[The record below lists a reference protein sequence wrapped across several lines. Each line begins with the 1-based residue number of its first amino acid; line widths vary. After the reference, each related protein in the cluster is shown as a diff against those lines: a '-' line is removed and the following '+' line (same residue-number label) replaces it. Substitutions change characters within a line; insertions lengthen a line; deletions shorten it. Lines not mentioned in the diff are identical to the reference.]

1 MATSSE
7 IGNGW
12 QSPRI
17 SFTLD
22 LDLCH
27 SDTERTAVAYSDG
40 GNDWLSPRISLS
52 FNLSPTDKFLPKK
65 RKREDVAVA
74 NYDTDFEFCV
84 ASRNC
89 NGWNSTSEETL
100 LVVVD
105 ELFVDGKVLPLI
117 RGPIKPQLVTIAR
130 HLSLGIS
137 RSQSPVS
144 STSHPPSNM
153 TRSCSGNVASKSLR
167 HKSPSKWKVILLK
180 LNNKENAFAE
190 SRGTTSNVI
199 DQDRS
204 VNNVKQQPSS
214 QRFLCCPSPFALE
227 QDVRIR

>member
-1 MATSSE
+1 
-7 IGNGW
+7 
-12 QSPRI
+12 
-17 SFTLD
+17 
-22 LDLCH
+22 
-27 SDTERTAVAYSDG
+27 
-40 GNDWLSPRISLS
+40 
-52 FNLSPTDKFLPKK
+52 
-65 RKREDVAVA
+65 VAVA

-100 LVVVD
+100 LAVAD

-214 QRFLCCPSPFALE
+214 QRFLCCPSPFVRGRFRAGRKDTVTNFTSCYKRMSVRPRCTSTEKETLPVLVEGLKPLE
-227 QDVRIR
+227 ASSICNKVQLDARYLGELKPRLQAENGKS